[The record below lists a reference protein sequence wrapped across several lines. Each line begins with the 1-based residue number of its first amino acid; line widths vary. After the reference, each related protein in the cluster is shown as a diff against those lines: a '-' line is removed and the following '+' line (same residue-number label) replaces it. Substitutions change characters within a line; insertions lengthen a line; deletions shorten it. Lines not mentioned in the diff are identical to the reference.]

1 MPTNPAAVAK
11 PKEPTATQVP
21 SPIPKA
27 APAPIPKPKS
37 LSDQA
42 WEDMLGF
49 GKRAGAYALD
59 RGKEVGKNL
68 ARKGYAKAKAK
79 GGEIAQRAKRRA
91 DDELRRRQLL
101 RE

>member
-1 MPTNPAAVAK
+1 MPTNPAATAK
-11 PKEPTATQVP
+11 PKEPNATP
-21 SPIPKA
+21 DPAPIPKA
-27 APAPIPKPKS
+27 APALVPKPKS
-37 LSDQA
+37 FSDQA

-49 GKRAGAYALD
+49 GRRAGAYALD

-79 GGEIAQRAKRRA
+79 GGEIAQRAKKRT
-91 DDELRRRQLL
+91 DEELRRRQLL